1 MAFVGAGGNRVQ
13 RLGFAVRPD
22 SSRTRRSRVEGW
34 VQGTPPSHVHLDLGL
49 GLADAM
55 PVIGAA
61 ESVSAIVVD
70 AGASSIR
77 IGWAGEDAPRCILPN
92 EYGYLADPIE
102 AATTSCARPA
112 DEAMDVDGS
121 EGNEVNGTSDPKQ
134 ERSQHFRSKLHAE
147 QRRRFV
153 GEAGANTY
161 RPGMEIG
168 TSFGPDGLL
177 SSATSFLAQIEYGIS
192 TFLDADP
199 SQHPIIFTEPTG
211 NTKEAREELIELAFE
226 GLGVPG
232 FYIANQPVMSSYVS
246 FPTPPVF
253 LLTE

>member
-1 MAFVGAGGNRVQ
+1 MWVGTEHLHTFISTFG
-13 RLGFAVRPD
+13 LE
-22 SSRTRRSRVEGW
+22 SCRRE
-34 VQGTPPSHVHLDLGL
+34 
-49 GLADAM
+49 M

-92 EYGYLADPIE
+92 QYGYLSDPPE
-102 AATTSCARPA
+102 TAATTSGARPA
-112 DEAMDVDGS
+112 GDEAMDIDDF
-121 EGNEVNGTSDPKQ
+121 EGNQTNGTSDPKQ
-134 ERSQHFRSKLHAE
+134 ERNQHFQSKLHAE

-153 GEAGANTY
+153 GEVGANTY

-177 SSATSFLAQIEYGIS
+177 SSTASLLAQIEYGIS

-232 FYIANQPVMSSYVS
+232 FYIANQPVMSSYASTRPFFIVT
-246 FPTPPVF
+246 FTG
-253 LLTE
+253 